1 MSAQPRGSA
10 QSGAGA
16 GVMLVVLAAVV
27 GGGSLV
33 VAIAGALGAVLAGHT
48 PVLVG
53 FNDAADVLARLPR
66 HLDDPAAAWP
76 AAVRDELPGRT
87 AMLAALGIALAL
99 LVLLAA
105 AILWALDRLTG
116 GADRRRSQAAR
127 WANPRELARLR
138 VKGPQRGRVILGRRG
153 RVLLAGEPRTSVLVV
168 GPAQSGK
175 TTGLAVPAIL
185 EWDGPVLVT
194 SVKADAA
201 RDTFAARARVG
212 KVTVFDP
219 TGSSGLPTSVWSPIA
234 ASRTWEAARRTAA
247 GLLVIREDTFGTSAD
262 DRFWKPAAARYLA
275 PLLLAAAHDART
287 MGDVLR
293 WIAHTEQDEV
303 RAALEACPDE
313 AADVALDA
321 LASVWAA
328 DERFRSSV
336 LQTLAT
342 AVDPWLEPA
351 VARATSSAGGIDAGW
366 LLDGP
371 NTVYLSAPAHDQQR
385 LRGLFTALI
394 GAVVAEAF
402 ARSSRSGA
410 PIDPPLL
417 LCLDEAANIAPLPN
431 LGEIASTAP
440 GQGVQLLTVL
450 QNKSQADDAW
460 GRDRAETIIANHVA
474 RVFCSGIGDRATLDY
489 LGAVLGDEEV
499 EKVST
504 HRQRLELDA
513 GSRTY
518 SKDFRRLAAP
528 DRVRQAER
536 DTALLVYGN
545 LPPAWIGLR
554 PWYRDKRLTAQ
565 VAALPTQ
572 PAARAG
578 RPLAPTS
585 APPGAIMGETAAEPA
600 P

>member
-1 MSAQPRGSA
+1 MSARPRGGA

-16 GVMLVVLAAVV
+16 GVLLAALAAVV
-27 GGGSLV
+27 GGGSLL
-33 VAIAGALGAVLAGHT
+33 VAISGALGAVLAGHA

-53 FNDAADVLARLPR
+53 FSEAADVLARLPR

-76 AAVRDELPGRT
+76 AAVRDELPGRNE
-87 AMLAALGIALAL
+87 MLAALVITLAVLMAIAGAL
-99 LVLLAA
+99 LWVLH
-105 AILWALDRLTG
+105 RLIG
-116 GADRRRSQAAR
+116 GADRRRGHAAR
-127 WANPRELARLR
+127 WASARELARLR
-138 VKGPQRGRVILGRRG
+138 VKGPQRGRVILGRHG
-153 RVLLAGEPRTSVLVV
+153 RSLLASEPRTSALVI

-201 RDTFAARARVG
+201 QDTFAARARVG
-212 KVTVFDP
+212 EVKVFDP

-234 ASRTWEAARRTAA
+234 ASRTWEGARRTSA
-247 GLLVIREDTFGTSAD
+247 GLLVIREDTFGNSAD

-275 PLLLAAAHDART
+275 PLLLAAAHDARS

-293 WIAHTEQDEV
+293 WIARTEQEEV
-303 RAALEACPDE
+303 RAALEACPDD
-313 AADVALDA
+313 AAGVALDA
-321 LASVWAA
+321 LVSVWEA

-342 AVDPWLEPA
+342 ALDPWLEPA

-371 NTVYLSAPAHDQQR
+371 NTLYLSAPAHDQQR

-394 GAVVAEAF
+394 GAVIAEAF
-402 ARSSRSGA
+402 ARASRTGK

-489 LGAVLGDEEV
+489 LGAVLGDEEI

-504 HRQRLELDA
+504 HRQRLELDL

-528 DRVRQAER
+528 DRVRQAQR

-554 PWYRDKRLTAQ
+554 PWYRDKELKAG
-565 VAALPTQ
+565 VSAVP
-572 PAARAG
+572 PAPPARAD
-578 RPLAPTS
+578 RS
-585 APPGAIMGETAAEPA
+585 AMPSPSGAIMGEPAAGELA